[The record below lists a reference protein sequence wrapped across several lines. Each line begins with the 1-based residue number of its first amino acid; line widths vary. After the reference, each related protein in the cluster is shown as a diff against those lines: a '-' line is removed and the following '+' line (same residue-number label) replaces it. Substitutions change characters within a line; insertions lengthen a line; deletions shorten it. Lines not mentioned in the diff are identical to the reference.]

1 MNGLMHRS
9 KLLHSIASSA
19 RARCIVDAQVD
30 PSRRRPAERYCQ
42 QSTIPNSV
50 HFRRNIVTG
59 MHYFERG

>member
-1 MNGLMHRS
+1 LF
-9 KLLHSIASSA
+9 HSIASSA

-30 PSRRRPAERYCQ
+30 PSRRSPAERYCQ

-50 HFRRNIVTG
+50 HFRRNIVIG